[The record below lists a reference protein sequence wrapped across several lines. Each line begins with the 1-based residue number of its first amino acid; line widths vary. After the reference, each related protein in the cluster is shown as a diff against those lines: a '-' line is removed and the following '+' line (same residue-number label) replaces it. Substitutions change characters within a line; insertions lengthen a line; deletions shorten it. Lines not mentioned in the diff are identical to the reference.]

1 MSLRWKITGMTILSV
16 LLTLV
21 VSALLVR
28 QMITITEEQRL
39 RDEATSSLKQA
50 VRILDETGISILG
63 ATVNDPQL
71 PAEARDAAVAG
82 HYITYRAKLE
92 GQDVVYA
99 AAPVNLGT
107 QPAVLSLSVSWA
119 NSQQMR
125 HSVDTALIWAG
136 IATLVL
142 VSAFGTL
149 IVSRLVLRL
158 SKGSQ
163 AARAIASGQ
172 RRVLVEDAIGKP
184 FGGKDEV
191 DQFAEAVDAM
201 AQKLNAKIAAEQRF
215 SADLAHELRTPLTG
229 LVTAASLLP
238 ESRPTQLVQDRVA
251 KLRSLV
257 EDLLEVSRLES
268 QVESARLSELELDSC
283 VAEIIGRIR
292 ERRPEQCANLELR
305 LQAGGGTVLVE
316 SKRLERILENL
327 ISNASTHGAGAIV
340 IGTRGRS
347 ISVLDHGTGF
357 PQGILE
363 TGPERFVSKGGGIG
377 LGLTIAS
384 GQAQAMGAAMKLSNH
399 GGALVELELQAPA
412 SMPGPS
418 RPVRDD

>member
-21 VSALLVR
+21 ISALLVR
-28 QMITITEEQRL
+28 QMITISEEQRL
-39 RDEATSSLKQA
+39 RDEATGSLKQA

-63 ATVNDPQL
+63 AKVNDPQL
-71 PAEARDAAVAG
+71 PAEARDAAKAG
-82 HYITYRAKLE
+82 QYITYRARLD
-92 GQDVVYA
+92 GQDIIYA
-99 AAPVNLGT
+99 AAPVSLGT

-125 HSVDTALIWAG
+125 HSVDTALLWAG
-136 IATLVL
+136 VATLVL
-142 VSAFGTL
+142 VSALGTL
-149 IVSRLVLRL
+149 IVSRLVQRL

-163 AARAIASGQ
+163 AARAIASGE

-201 AQKLNAKIAAEQRF
+201 AQKLNAKLAAEQRF

-251 KLRSLV
+251 KLRNLV
-257 EDLLEVSRLES
+257 EDLLQVSRLES
-268 QVESARLSELELDSC
+268 GVETAQLSELDLDSC
-283 VAEIIGRIR
+283 VADIIGRIC
-292 ERRPEQCANLELR
+292 ERRPKQCAHLELQ
-305 LQAGGGTVLVE
+305 LQAGGSTVLVE
-316 SKRLERILENL
+316 PKRLERILENL
-327 ISNASTHGAGAIV
+327 VSNASTHGSGTILV
-340 IGTRGRS
+340 GTRGTS
-347 ISVLDHGTGF
+347 VSVLDHGPGF
-357 PQGILE
+357 PRSILD

-384 GQAQAMGAAMKLSNH
+384 GQAQALGAAMKLSNH
-399 GGALVELELQAPA
+399 GGARVELTLQARTATVAAPR
-412 SMPGPS
+412 SPS
-418 RPVRDD
+418 A